1 MTEEIISFLI
11 AFDRFSTVLAT
22 FLPLALVVSAVDIQ
36 IFSFPHN
43 TRILFNV
50 SS

>member
-1 MTEEIISFLI
+1 MTEEIISLI
-11 AFDRFSTVLAT
+11 ASGGFSTVLAT
-22 FLPLALVVSAVDIQ
+22 FLPFALVVSAADTQ